1 MFYSEIAEACG
12 RDPPEART
20 AQAIIDILSN
30 STQTP
35 PGMKMWLAPS
45 LMMLCSLISYIDRQT
60 LAVLAPTI
68 MLETGL
74 TTEQYGIAISAF
86 SIAYMIGN
94 PVWGSVL
101 DRVGLRT
108 GMMIAVAVWSVAS
121 ASHSLMSGLLGFA
134 VARTVLGFG
143 EGATFPGGLRTSFD
157 SLPPDKRSRGLAIAY
172 SGGSLGA
179 VITPWI
185 VIPIALH
192 FGWRTA
198 FLFTGV
204 IGLAW
209 IAVWRM
215 FARPPYLPPPARRP
229 ERFHLPDPRE
239 RRFWALFSSYA
250 LGAFPIAPILYVAPL
265 VLSRVHGLS
274 QADLGKVLW
283 IPPLGWEIG
292 YFFWGWVADRNTAK
306 MARPV
311 KLMTM
316 LMVMGLPVAATPFV
330 QSPAAA
336 LAIFFWMMFVASG
349 FIVISLRSA
358 AQAYP
363 ADQTALVAGIGAGS
377 WSAVVAV
384 LMPVLGRMVDQGAYG
399 PMFFVVAALPVAGVL
414 GWLAL
419 NREGAAE
426 GKAAS

>member
-1 MFYSEIAEACG
+1 MREVPSG
-12 RDPPEART
+12 NRT
-20 AQAIIDILSN
+20 ASAIIVILSN
-30 STQTP
+30 PSQP
-35 PGMKMWLAPS
+35 PATGTKLWLAPS

-68 MLETGL
+68 MGETGL

-101 DRVGLRT
+101 DRVGLRA
-108 GMMIAVAVWSVAS
+108 GMMIAVGVWSVAS
-121 ASHSLMSGLLGFA
+121 ASHSLMSGLVGFA

-143 EGATFPGGLRTSFD
+143 EGATFPGGLRTAFD
-157 SLPPDKRSRGLAIAY
+157 ALPPDKRSRGLAIAY

-204 IGLAW
+204 AGVAW
-209 IAVWRM
+209 IVLWRM
-215 FARPPYLPPPARRP
+215 FARPPYLPPPVRRP

-239 RRFWALFSSYA
+239 RRFWALFASYA

-292 YFFWGWVADRNTAK
+292 YFFWGWVADRNTAR

-311 KLMTM
+311 KLMTLLM
-316 LMVMGLPVAATPFV
+316 LMGLPVAATPFV
-330 QSPAAA
+330 QSSAAA

-363 ADQTALVAGIGAGS
+363 ADRTALVAGIGAGS

-384 LMPVLGRMVDQGAYG
+384 LMPLLGRMVDQGAYG
-399 PMFFVVAALPVAGVL
+399 LLFFVVAALPVAGVL
-414 GWLAL
+414 AWLAL
-419 NREGAAE
+419 NRSESTADRPAN
-426 GKAAS
+426 